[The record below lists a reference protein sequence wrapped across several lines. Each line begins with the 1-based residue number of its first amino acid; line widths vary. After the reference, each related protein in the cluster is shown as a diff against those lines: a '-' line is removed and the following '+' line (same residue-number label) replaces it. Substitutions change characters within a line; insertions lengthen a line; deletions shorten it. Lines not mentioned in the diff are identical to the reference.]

1 MSKKMSLIPS
11 ASMAILELT
20 VVFFFRVSFFAFH
33 DFFSDERDSRP
44 AGIRMRTRIKMWTST
59 CLQES
64 ERMAR
69 HADKLLTGGTNV
81 KEGRKVK
88 NKRRKA
94 E

>member
-69 HADKLLTGGTNV
+69 HADRQTLYRRDKH
-81 KEGRKVK
+81 E
-88 NKRRKA
+88 RRKKG
-94 E
+94 EE